1 MLHFFILQMSIML
14 KELKCCITL
23 LLTVLAVDKLFLQ
36 RGTIYQNWSIICIAN
51 LSLKNPQYT

>member
-1 MLHFFILQMSIML
+1 MLHFFRLQMYIML
-14 KELKCCITL
+14 KGLKCCITL

-36 RGTIYQNWSIICIAN
+36 RGTIYKNWSIIGIVN